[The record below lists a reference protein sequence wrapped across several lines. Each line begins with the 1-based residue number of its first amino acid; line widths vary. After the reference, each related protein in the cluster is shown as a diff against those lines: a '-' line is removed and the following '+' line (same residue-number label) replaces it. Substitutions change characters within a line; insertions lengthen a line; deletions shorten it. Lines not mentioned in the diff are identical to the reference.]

1 MNKDYEKG
9 CVNRALSP
17 YGKHEVSEIDLKI
30 AVYEQDIANLQE
42 RRREVI
48 NRYSHNKPC
57 VDNVNQQYESLGGK

>member
-1 MNKDYEKG
+1 MLMGWIIVNKDYEKG

-17 YGKHEVSEIDLKI
+17 YGKHEVSEIDLQIERHEKAI
-30 AVYEQDIANLQE
+30 KALQE

-57 VDNVNQQYESLGGK
+57 VDNVNQ